1 MVTEELPGTCLQKFA
16 YTLPDSRKHQLF
28 TNLTEMEAATVRE
41 SVAEAYKQPVWFRLV
56 EVRERMVTRI
66 HAI

>member
-28 TNLTEMEAATVRE
+28 TNLTATVRE
-41 SVAEAYKQPVWFRLV
+41 SVAEAYKHPVWFRLV